1 VRLSN
6 VLPLK
11 NGQGLDPRL
20 DLYVL
25 DKQRIREGETIR
37 FEIRIPNTRYN
48 PSGSLRGRNMKSSG
62 NYGTGKESTERSR
75 SSNGTTSNAPHRVL
89 GPMKITIC
97 WYDPPAPLGSSR
109 NLLMH
114 DLDLVVLSPDG
125 SLHWGNAN
133 RGQDL
138 HSSEDTAKSAERKAG
153 DPFGSNSSFPGWAW
167 ADDSNPNEQVY
178 IPEPHCPARSKDL
191 YCTYIAYIHTD
202 ILPYRTY
209 QNFAVIV
216 TSPGI
221 VSEPTLSDKW
231 FDDIVDDS
239 ANRPPAPPK
248 LPTYFAGTVAVTG
261 GLAGGELV
269 STSKLFDE
277 CAIATLQT
285 LHVDLV
291 FSEIQGTFA
300 SPNNLE
306 LTIGNLSYCVEN
318 ILL

>member
-37 FEIRIPNTRYN
+37 FEVKLPC
-48 PSGSLRGRNMKSSG
+48 SS
-62 NYGTGKESTERSR
+62 SDH
-75 SSNGTTSNAPHRVL
+75 APHAPL
-89 GPMKITIC
+89 KITIC

-138 HSSEDTAKSAERKAG
+138 HSSEDMAKSAERKAG

-167 ADDSNPNEQVY
+167 ADDSNPNEQVF
-178 IPEPHCPARSKDL
+178 IEVHSRQFLIISDSL
-191 YCTYIAYIHTD
+191 
-202 ILPYRTY
+202 
-209 QNFAVIV
+209 
-216 TSPGI
+216 S
-221 VSEPTLSDKW
+221 VSGFPS
-231 FDDIVDDS
+231 FQR
-239 ANRPPAPPK
+239 A
-248 LPTYFAGTVAVTG
+248 
-261 GLAGGELV
+261 
-269 STSKLFDE
+269 
-277 CAIATLQT
+277 
-285 LHVDLV
+285 H
-291 FSEIQGTFA
+291 
-300 SPNNLE
+300 
-306 LTIGNLSYCVEN
+306 
-318 ILL
+318 